1 MKKIL
6 FLLLLTMPILVN
18 GQFGAHTA
26 TNTSGSNARYLW
38 TGNVGIG
45 TTQNTVPSDKLHV
58 IGNARANDFISVN
71 GVFNSINATA
81 LYLRTNGSNRVT
93 VLNSG
98 NVGIGTTA
106 PAYTLDVNGTING
119 TSARIDGNTITGTSW
134 TIASNF
140 NFNSSANIGIGVASP
155 AYKLDVLG
163 TINATAL
170 RIGGLQVGQ
179 WLAASS
185 NINYTAGM
193 VSIGTTATP
202 AGYKLA
208 VGGKVVAEEL
218 VIKLQGS
225 WPDYVFEND
234 YKLMPLSEVEH
245 YIKQNKHLPDVP
257 TAKEVDANGVAL
269 GELNATLLKKVEE
282 LTLYMIELKKENEA
296 QQKLIDEL
304 LKKD

>member
-6 FLLLLTMPILVN
+6 FLLLLTIPILVN

-26 TNTSGSNARYLW
+26 ANTTGTNARYLW

-45 TTQNTVPSDKLHV
+45 TAQNTVPSDKLHV
-58 IGNARANDFISVN
+58 IGNARANDFISAN

-93 VLNSG
+93 VLNSNG
-98 NVGIGTTA
+98 NVGIGTTS

-119 TSARIDGNTITGTSW
+119 TSARIAGNTITGTSW

-140 NFNSSANIGIGVASP
+140 NFNSANIGIGVASP
-155 AYKLDVLG
+155 AYRLDVNG

-170 RIGGLQVGQ
+170 RIGGSQVGQ
-179 WLAASS
+179 WLAPSA

-208 VGGKVVAEEL
+208 VGGKVVAEEV

-225 WPDYVFEND
+225 WPDYVFESD
-234 YKLMPLSEVEH
+234 FQLLPLSEVER
-245 YIKQNKHLPDVP
+245 YVKLNKHLPGVP
-257 TAKEVDANGVAL
+257 TAAEVKEHGVAV
-269 GELNATLLKKVEE
+269 GEMNAVLLKKIEE
-282 LTLYMIELKKENEA
+282 LTMYVIELKKENEA
-296 QQKLIDEL
+296 QQKILDEL
-304 LKKD
+304 TKK